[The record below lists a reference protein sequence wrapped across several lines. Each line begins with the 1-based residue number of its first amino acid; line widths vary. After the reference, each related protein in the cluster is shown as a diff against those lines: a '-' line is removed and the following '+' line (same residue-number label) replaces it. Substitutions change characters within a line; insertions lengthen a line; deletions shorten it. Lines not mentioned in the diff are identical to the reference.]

1 MSFITAFKKEW
12 LEQRRTKKL
21 LIALIVLTLFGMTSP
36 LLAKLTPQMMSL
48 IPGAEAF
55 ASIIP
60 PPTINDAVA
69 QYIKNTTQF
78 GILLALL
85 FGMGSIAAEKEKGTA
100 AFVLSKPMPRTIFVL
115 AKFCAMGVTFMISL
129 ALAGLASY
137 YYTYVLFGPLDPM
150 LWLVLNVLLLL
161 YMLVYVA
168 LTLFFS
174 SLTRTQY
181 VAIGGAFGALIVL
194 GILSSIP
201 GWGKFL
207 PEGLITNASMFMS
220 GAVVSD
226 WQSIWVSLVII
237 SAALIGACLV
247 FRRQEI

>member
-60 PPTINDAVA
+60 TPTINDAVA

-85 FGMGSIAAEKEKGTA
+85 FGMGSIAGEKEKGTA

-181 VAIGGAFGALIVL
+181 VAIGGAFGALVVL

-207 PEGLITNASMFMS
+207 PEGLITNASMFMN
-220 GAVVSD
+220 GAVVSE
-226 WQSIWVSLVII
+226 WQSIWVSLGILF
-237 SAALIGACLV
+237 AALTGACLV